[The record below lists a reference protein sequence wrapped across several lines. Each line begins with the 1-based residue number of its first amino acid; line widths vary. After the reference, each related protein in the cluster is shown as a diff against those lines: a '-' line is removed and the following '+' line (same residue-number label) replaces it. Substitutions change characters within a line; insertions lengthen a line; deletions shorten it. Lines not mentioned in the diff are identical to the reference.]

1 MSSVTGRWYYTGLTQ
16 ENNPCSTLTG
26 SGSLSHISGSVL
38 LNRNIIAFFL
48 SYEFRWFLCV
58 TLTLT
63 LARVCL
69 DLKVE
74 SSWTLW
80 HSDSVRSCC
89 AKYKNSGWPAV
100 TVQEPKY
107 FWKRK
112 LKKGPWLSRGEAPR
126 ARSVLWTARPA
137 DHRRS
142 IQFKAENLQTNIFF
156 LTNQNT
162 FMWGITLVLQS
173 LYIKYC
179 SKEKLADNLI
189 WVLWN
194 F

>member
-1 MSSVTGRWYYTGLTQ
+1 MSSVTGQWYYTGLTQ

-26 SGSLSHISGSVL
+26 SGSLSHISGSML
-38 LNRNIIAFFL
+38 LHCNIITFFL
-48 SYEFRWFLCV
+48 SYEFRWFFCV
-58 TLTLT
+58 TLTWT
-63 LARVCL
+63 LACVCL

-112 LKKGPWLSRGEAPR
+112 LKKGPSLSRGEAPR
-126 ARSVLWTARPA
+126 ARSVLWNSFPA
-137 DHRRS
+137 DRHHS
-142 IQFKAENLQTNIFF
+142 QHHWIQFKAENLQPNFFF
-156 LTNQNT
+156 LTNQNI
-162 FMWGITLVLQS
+162 FMWGITLV
-173 LYIKYC
+173 
-179 SKEKLADNLI
+179 
-189 WVLWN
+189 
-194 F
+194 